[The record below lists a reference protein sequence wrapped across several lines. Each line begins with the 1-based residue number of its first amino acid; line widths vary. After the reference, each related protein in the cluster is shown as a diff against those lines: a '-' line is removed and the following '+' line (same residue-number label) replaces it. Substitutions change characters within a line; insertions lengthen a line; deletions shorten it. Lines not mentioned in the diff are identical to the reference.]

1 MFHQN
6 VFDSNNIPTAI
17 LQHHPHIDHQTM
29 YGYMLDRERLKS
41 MFSESKA
48 SSVWNYEMSK
58 SSAQARKK
66 IIHLQHSVKLVQLQN
81 GNR

>member
-41 MFSESKA
+41 MFSESKT
-48 SSVWNYEMSK
+48 SSVWNNEIF
-58 SSAQARKK
+58 SSSQEKNYSFAT
-66 IIHLQHSVKLVQLQN
+66 
-81 GNR
+81 